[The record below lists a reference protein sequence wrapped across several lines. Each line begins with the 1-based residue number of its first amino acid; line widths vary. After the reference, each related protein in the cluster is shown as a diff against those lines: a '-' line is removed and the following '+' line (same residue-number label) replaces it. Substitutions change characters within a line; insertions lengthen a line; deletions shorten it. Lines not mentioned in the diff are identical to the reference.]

1 MPYKTNKSFSGPTLN
16 IKKIKTMKK
25 TILLILCII
34 CGMNIQAQNAA
45 KARQILDKT
54 AAVVNNR
61 AGSSAN
67 FTMSG
72 EKANTS
78 GTISIKGNKFVAS
91 TPEGT
96 VWYNGT
102 TQWTYMKNTEEVNVS
117 TPSESQ
123 QAQMNPYKFITL
135 YKSGYTLS
143 MKNVSGGYE
152 VHLVAKDQSRGIN
165 EMYITVNSSTYIPSK
180 VRMLQGSKWTTI
192 TISNFKASNLSDAV
206 FTFNSKDFPNAEVID
221 LR

>member
-1 MPYKTNKSFSGPTLN
+1 
-16 IKKIKTMKK
+16 MKK
-25 TILLILCII
+25 TIILILCII

-54 AAVVNNR
+54 ATVINNR
-61 AGSSAN
+61 AGSCAS
-67 FTMSG
+67 FTITG
-72 EKANTS
+72 EKTNTS
-78 GTISIKGNKFVAS
+78 GKIYIKGNKFMAS
-91 TPEGT
+91 TPEAS

-117 TPSESQ
+117 NPNEAQ

-152 VHLVAKDQSRGIN
+152 VHLVAQNQKRGIN
-165 EMYITVNSSTYIPSK
+165 ELYITVNSSTYIPSK
-180 VRMLQGSKWTTI
+180 VRMCQGSKWTNI
-192 TISNFKASNLSDAV
+192 TISNFKAANLSDA
-206 FTFNSKDFPNAEVID
+206 FFNFNSKDFPNAEVID